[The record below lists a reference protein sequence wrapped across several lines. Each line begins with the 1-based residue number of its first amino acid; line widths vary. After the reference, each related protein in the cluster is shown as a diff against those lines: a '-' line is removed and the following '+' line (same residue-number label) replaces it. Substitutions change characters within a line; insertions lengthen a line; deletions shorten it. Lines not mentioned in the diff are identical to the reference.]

1 MAERHRSIEGVVLEP
16 NQHKVFVKVRAD
28 HELDGMIR
36 PLMFRPEDGA
46 AAKIDRILEIKRA
59 AATKAGGQ
67 GIQYTCRVGNNQIYL
82 FHDRDIWFIEV

>member
-1 MAERHRSIEGVVLEP
+1 MAERRSIDGVVLAP

-36 PLMFRPEDGA
+36 PLLFRSEEGETVR
-46 AAKIDRILEIKRA
+46 IDRILDIRRA

-67 GIQYTCRVGNNQIYL
+67 GIRYTCRIGSNQVYL

>member
-1 MAERHRSIEGVVLEP
+1 VDLRYVPEIL
-16 NQHKVFVKVRAD
+16 F
-28 HELDGMIR
+28 ELDTNI
-36 PLMFRPEDGA
+36 EY

-67 GIQYTCRVGNNQIYL
+67 GIRYTCRVGNNQIYL

>member
-36 PLMFRPEDGA
+36 PLMF
-46 AAKIDRILEIKRA
+46 
-59 AATKAGGQ
+59 
-67 GIQYTCRVGNNQIYL
+67 Y
-82 FHDRDIWFIEV
+82 